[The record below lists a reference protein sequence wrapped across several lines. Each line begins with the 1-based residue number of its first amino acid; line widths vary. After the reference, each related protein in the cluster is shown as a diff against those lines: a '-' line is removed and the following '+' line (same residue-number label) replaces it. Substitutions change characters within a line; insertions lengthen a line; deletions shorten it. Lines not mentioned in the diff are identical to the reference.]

1 LSEKQQHPNPLKL
14 EDIAKKIEM
23 DISSVSR
30 TVKNKYI
37 DTPLGLLS
45 LKSFFTSQIV
55 KKSGEIVGTEDL
67 KTAIKEIIASEDKH
81 SPLSDLEIVAL
92 LDERDFAIARRTVAK
107 YRESMNILNTKQRK
121 LK

>member
-1 LSEKQQHPNPLKL
+1 
-14 EDIAKKIEM
+14 M

-37 DTPLGLLS
+37 DTPLGILS

-67 KTAIKEIIASEDKH
+67 KTAIKEIIKSEDKH
-81 SPLSDLEIVAL
+81 SPLSDLEIVEL
-92 LDERDFAIARRTVAK
+92 LDEKDFAIARRTVAK
-107 YRESMNILNTKQRK
+107 YRESMNILNAKKRK

>member
-1 LSEKQQHPNPLKL
+1 
-14 EDIAKKIEM
+14 M
-23 DISSVSR
+23 
-30 TVKNKYI
+30 
-37 DTPLGLLS
+37 
-45 LKSFFTSQIV
+45 